1 MNLIMAKM
9 HSNASN
15 FPSDFSSDDLNF
27 AFASASFGL
36 VGVAIDTGD
45 FDAWRGAARIP
56 LGDKAKL
63 RSIRNQFRS

>member
-1 MNLIMAKM
+1 MAKM

-15 FPSDFSSDDLNF
+15 FPSDFSGDDLNF

-45 FDAWRGAARIP
+45 FNA
-56 LGDKAKL
+56 
-63 RSIRNQFRS
+63 